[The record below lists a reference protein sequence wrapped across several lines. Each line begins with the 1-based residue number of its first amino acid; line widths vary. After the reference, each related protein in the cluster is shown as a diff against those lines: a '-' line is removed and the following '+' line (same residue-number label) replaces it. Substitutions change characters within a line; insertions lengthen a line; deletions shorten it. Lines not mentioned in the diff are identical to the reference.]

1 MIATTTTR
9 PPNMLRNWKMFRW
22 LSPHTNLH
30 LQKLY
35 RGLAFGPHVGVL
47 FGDKLDVFTV
57 RH

>member
-1 MIATTTTR
+1 MR
-9 PPNMLRNWKMFRW
+9 RNWKMFRC

-30 LQKLY
+30 LEKLH
-35 RGLAFGPHVGVL
+35 RGLAFGPHVGAL